1 MAVLV
6 EGLSVV
12 VRNDALDVKFQGG
25 SHRFQ
30 DGLSNEAICF
40 DNELTCV
47 HLSSPDEVGGFIGW
61 CESMGLT
68 FTRGGK
74 CVDIVVVDQRNGPT
88 LKCDWIAHSVLEID
102 DGQSKCKARVCW
114 ISSRSQPEFGTSV
127 PSLQFDIAMPPGWRV
142 IGNAP
147 NLSHALT
154 CRHTAHE
161 V

>member
-12 VRNDALDVKFQGG
+12 VRNEALDVKFQGG

-30 DGLSNEAICF
+30 DGLSNESICF

-47 HLSSPDEVGGFIGW
+47 HLHSPAEVEGFVGW

-68 FTRGGK
+68 FARNGQ
-74 CVDIVVVDQRNGPT
+74 CMDIVVVDQRNGPT

-114 ISSRSQPEFGTSV
+114 ISSQSPTSFGTMV

-142 IGNAP
+142 TGSLSAKHVFVP
-147 NLSHALT
+147 NY
-154 CRHTAHE
+154 E
-161 V
+161 